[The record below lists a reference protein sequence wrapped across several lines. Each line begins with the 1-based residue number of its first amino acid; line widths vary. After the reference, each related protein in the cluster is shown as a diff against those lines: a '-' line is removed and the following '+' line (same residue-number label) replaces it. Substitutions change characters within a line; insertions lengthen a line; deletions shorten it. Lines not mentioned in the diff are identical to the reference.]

1 MAENSDAAPNLQ
13 VRSSNN
19 STTMKWF
26 VVIFLCI
33 FSLQEIKAQCPPGTT
48 LTYVYTCDLV
58 FHRPKFDCLRGFWF
72 CCKDKHFEIKC
83 VPTNHMGSVG
93 YIYGRIIEGDY
104 MEFHFPN
111 DVIKKQNFTKEEV
124 AVFNV
129 DDALEFEDG
138 KDKIKLI
145 TGDYPTI
152 QQKEE
157 LIVRV
162 PFKRG

>member
-1 MAENSDAAPNLQ
+1 
-13 VRSSNN
+13 
-19 STTMKWF
+19 
-26 VVIFLCI
+26 
-33 FSLQEIKAQCPPGTT
+33 
-48 LTYVYTCDLV
+48 
-58 FHRPKFDCLRGFWF
+58 
-72 CCKDKHFEIKC
+72 
-83 VPTNHMGSVG
+83 MGSVG